1 MGFCPSKEN
10 SNSQGTSVI
19 SVRPFFVSIPTQ
31 HSHIQN
37 QMKPRKGPSGWSDAP
52 RRDRNAN
59 MTGAYTTGLGARS
72 HSIKSPPTGPASER
86 TSWDTGQWYKDS
98 QKSGQSDAGPST
110 STQAGAS
117 ATTWGTTPDWAKS
130 PPQWA
135 DKSKGNGFA
144 SPGWG
149 GAKDSEGTW
158 DSSGGWGSTDK
169 VDSSAGTWGSGWG
182 TSDAGIG
189 LENVPTQEPQPMQVD
204 SSPPSTS
211 KGKEKEIPRR
221 DSQDTIMLPPLPDP
235 SSSSSHIPLPKK
247 RKDSGKQPAPSLT
260 VDVSGSGSGAS
271 DQPPSPSHL
280 LTDAQNVYKDVMK
293 YVSFLAL
300 ALYSYLILIDFSS
313 NWCASKSRNP
323 NTTKNIAL
331 GF

>member
-19 SVRPFFVSIPTQ
+19 SVRPFFISIHTQ

-130 PPQWA
+130 PLSGLTSPRAMALRPRGGVERRTRKAHGTRREAGVAQT
-135 DKSKGNGFA
+135 KSTRQQALG
-144 SPGWG
+144 
-149 GAKDSEGTW
+149 
-158 DSSGGWGSTDK
+158 
-169 VDSSAGTWGSGWG
+169 
-182 TSDAGIG
+182 
-189 LENVPTQEPQPMQVD
+189 
-204 SSPPSTS
+204 
-211 KGKEKEIPRR
+211 
-221 DSQDTIMLPPLPDP
+221 
-235 SSSSSHIPLPKK
+235 
-247 RKDSGKQPAPSLT
+247 
-260 VDVSGSGSGAS
+260 
-271 DQPPSPSHL
+271 
-280 LTDAQNVYKDVMK
+280 
-293 YVSFLAL
+293 AL
-300 ALYSYLILIDFSS
+300 AGELQM
-313 NWCASKSRNP
+313 P
-323 NTTKNIAL
+323 
-331 GF
+331 G